1 MAVQG
6 AYARNKERRGRNI
19 NADIDE
25 TLFGIGGGKKGA
37 PSRGNRTGFRTGRAR
52 SAELPSGRV
61 PNPNDAKNSVVVSIG
76 ELMNIKD
83 NSIILDAAEKAARKA
98 ALEDQKA
105 QTLKKARERKDR
117 MIRLEDDKKKRA
129 PQLTESELMEN
140 EQNNVL
146 LSHAK
151 QAMDEELDDVKHMNQ
166 MMLYAKCVTIRDAQ
180 VKEKERRRQEEIDEQ
195 ARLDKAMEVERIKTL
210 AMYAEREKLRQE
222 EQRVGALVITQQIQ
236 EREAERTKQQE
247 LREQEAQAM
256 IQRIKELEVREEEER
271 QMKVV
276 AGRKMLE
283 QVMEANNAQ
292 ARAKLRKKQLELEED
307 KRIAQYIREKEAREA
322 AAEAE
327 VERIKAEKEL
337 EVARLRA
344 MQEKAADRLSA
355 LDELRA
361 KRYQEA
367 KDRAWRKTQLAIAE
381 KKENMKQEI
390 AEARELQRREKA
402 QRMTEQALQER
413 DEYQRVL
420 EWNRKQTELDAHKNI
435 VAKAASF
442 EHREEILH
450 QIRVS
455 EEEKSVAR
463 AKFLEEGKKHQVQAE
478 VDKRQLLKIKQQKLE
493 LLRQAG
499 VPEKYRAELAK
510 KKVLVSSIH

>member
-6 AYARNKERRGRNI
+6 QYARNKIRRAKNF

-25 TLFGIGGGKKGA
+25 TLFGANGA
-37 PSRGNRTGFRTGRAR
+37 RAMSNGSRGAKMSSRAK
-52 SAELPSGRV
+52 SADRAYARADPRDS
-61 PNPNDAKNSVVVSIG
+61 KSSVVVSMN
-76 ELMNIKD
+76 ELLHIQD
-83 NSIILDAAEKAARKA
+83 NSVILDAAAKARKKKA
-98 ALEDQKA
+98 EEAQKA
-105 QTLKKARERKDR
+105 LTLKKARERKER
-117 MIRLEDDKKKRA
+117 MLRMEEEKKRRA
-129 PQLTESELMEN
+129 PQLTESQMLEN
-140 EQNNVL
+140 ESNNIL
-146 LSHAK
+146 LAHAK

-180 VKEKERRRQEEIDEQ
+180 VKEKERRRKENIQEES
-195 ARLDKAMEVERIKTL
+195 RLDKAMEVERVKTL
-210 AMYAEREKLRQE
+210 QMYEERETLRKE

-236 EREAERTKQQE
+236 EREAERIRQQE

-256 IQRIKELEVREEEER
+256 IQRIKELELREEEER
-271 QMKVV
+271 QQKVV
-276 AGRKMLE
+276 AGRKLLE

-307 KRIAQYIREKEAREA
+307 KRIAEYIKEKEAREA

-327 VERIKAEKEL
+327 VERIKQEKEL
-337 EVARLRA
+337 ECARLRA
-344 MQEKAADRLSA
+344 MQEKAQDRQA
-355 LDELRA
+355 AIDELRA

-367 KDRAWRKTQLAIAE
+367 RDRAWRKTQLAIAE
-381 KKENMKQEI
+381 KKDSMKTEI
-390 AEARELQRREKA
+390 AQAREVQRREKA

-413 DEYQRVL
+413 EEYQRVL
-420 EWNRKQTELDAHKNI
+420 EYNRNQTEIDAE
-435 VAKAASF
+435 KAVVMKKASY
-442 EHREEILH
+442 EHREDILH
-450 QIRVS
+450 QIRVG

-463 AKFLEEGKKHQVQAE
+463 TKFLEEGRKHQIQAE
-478 VDKRQLLKIKQQKLE
+478 IDKRQLLKIKQQKLE